1 MILSI
6 TNLKGGVGKTTLC
19 YHLAY
24 LFTTKNFKTLLIDID
39 PQGNLT
45 SCYFPSSTDTSSHVK
60 LLFENEIPIPLK
72 INENLYIVTSSIEL
86 SKYELQVKL
95 ESYFKL
101 KAYLDLPEIKKN
113 WNVILIDTPPALNIF
128 TSNALIAS
136 EYVLCVVDPGEF
148 AISGYREVKS
158 IVLDV
163 VKKIN
168 PKVRLLGLVFNMVKP
183 KTKNFKAL
191 YQRCVETFEDEVFTS
206 YIRYSTA
213 IRNALLKRQSVFEY
227 NKLHPVCKEFVDV
240 FEELVKKS
248 KHIV

>member
-1 MILSI
+1 
-6 TNLKGGVGKTTLC
+6 TTLC

-45 SCYFPSSTDTSSHVK
+45 SCYFPSSTDTSSRVK

-113 WNVILIDTPPALNIF
+113 WNVILIDTPPVLNIF
-128 TSNALIAS
+128 TSNAFIA
-136 EYVLCVVDPGEF
+136 P
-148 AISGYREVKS
+148 
-158 IVLDV
+158 
-163 VKKIN
+163 
-168 PKVRLLGLVFNMVKP
+168 
-183 KTKNFKAL
+183 
-191 YQRCVETFEDEVFTS
+191 
-206 YIRYSTA
+206 
-213 IRNALLKRQSVFEY
+213 
-227 NKLHPVCKEFVDV
+227 
-240 FEELVKKS
+240 
-248 KHIV
+248 